1 LVTSPAT
8 DGAGKAVSAVR
19 VTLVTLVGVR
29 PAIAPRFDQK
39 MPPAFWAITGGIF

>member
-1 LVTSPAT
+1 MVAPSFGLTLPLDTSPAT

-29 PAIAPRFDQK
+29 PAISPRFE
-39 MPPAFWAITGGIF
+39 